1 MKITYHDYVMDLVFT
16 LPDNER
22 KMLWGA
28 IQWIAQ
34 TRVVSNPFHVGKYM
48 IHFKISSDNTLL
60 FVTGITVFR
69 GYSP

>member
-1 MKITYHDYVMDLVFT
+1 
-16 LPDNER
+16 
-22 KMLWGA
+22 MLGGA